1 MSFATGLR
9 LVLRRLVAALV
20 MCSLV
25 ACTHHDTDYSLTLEE
40 APVHGAQTLGL
51 SVLGEQA
58 KAVVVYF
65 HGSDQ
70 TARVIRDDEK
80 HRNLFDPLLR
90 AGYAVVA
97 ADAGGNAFGNL
108 KSLEDYR
115 QLIAAARQKYGIV
128 PIFFVAESMGALAAL
143 ALLRES
149 ADRSVLGMVGIS
161 PLVGLPPQARAVHF
175 ISDPWDGD
183 VPDSADPMTWP
194 ADTFAHRDFRFY
206 IPDHDQVIPAG
217 ATGKDFATHFG
228 ADATVQIVDCS
239 GGHVDSSCYQGADVA
254 QWMAALL

>member
-1 MSFATGLR
+1 MI
-9 LVLRRLVAALV
+9 RRLLATLMICALA
-20 MCSLV
+20 

-40 APVHGAQTLGL
+40 AQVHGAETLGL

-108 KSLEDYR
+108 KSREDYR
-115 QLIAAARQKYGIV
+115 ELIAAARQKYGIV
-128 PIFFVAESMGALAAL
+128 PVFFVAESMGALAAL

-149 ADRSVLGMVGIS
+149 TDRSIMGLVGIS
-161 PLVGLPPQARAVHF
+161 PLVGLPPQARAVNF
-175 ISDPWDGD
+175 IADPWNGA

-194 ADTFAHRDFRFY
+194 VDAFAHRDFRFY
-206 IPDHDQVIPAG
+206 IPDHDRVIPAG
-217 ATGKDFATHFG
+217 ATGKDFANRFG
-228 ADATVQIVDCS
+228 GDSTVAIVDCS

-254 QWMAALL
+254 KWMSGLL